1 MFLFCRYKKSYRN
14 EIIFPLFLIVMY
26 AIVYVYTMYIIFI
39 YVIIYVNIYLYML
52 LYNVNVI

>member
-39 YVIIYVNIYLYML
+39 YIYICYYIML
-52 LYNVNVI
+52 M